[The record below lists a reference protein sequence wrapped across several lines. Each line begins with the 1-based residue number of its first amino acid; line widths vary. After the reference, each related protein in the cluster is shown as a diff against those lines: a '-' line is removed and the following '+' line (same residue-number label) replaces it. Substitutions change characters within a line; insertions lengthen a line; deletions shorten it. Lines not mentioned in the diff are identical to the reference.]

1 MTYIQVAN
9 IRGNIILEDYIQ
21 IPSIIGNKYLNK
33 KNMYTNTFYTLC
45 MKNPNGNIGLRK
57 KGMFVFEN
65 KNIEIDYLC
74 SDFVRFCL
82 SIYKNNQNIDQ
93 SILSIIPKQSIPIS
107 EELKKYIEE
116 FLPDFYDT
124 RTN

>member
-1 MTYIQVAN
+1 MSYIQVAN

-45 MKNPNGNIGLRK
+45 MKNPKGNIGLRK

-93 SILSIIPKQSIPIS
+93 SISIS

>member
-93 SILSIIPKQSIPIS
+93 SILSIIPKQPIAIS
-107 EELKKYIEE
+107 EELKQYIEE

-124 RTN
+124 ITN